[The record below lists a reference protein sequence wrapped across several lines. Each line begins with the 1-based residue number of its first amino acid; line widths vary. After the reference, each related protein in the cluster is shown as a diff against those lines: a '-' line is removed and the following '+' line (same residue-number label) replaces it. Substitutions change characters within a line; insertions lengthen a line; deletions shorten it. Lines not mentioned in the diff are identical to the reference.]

1 MFHRVLLIEQRSTT
15 DDQSLRR
22 LLDASHGYECL
33 QSTSDALTPETVASF
48 SAEVIVADAASWDRS
63 PLSLFEWLRGNP
75 IHIPTFAILPC
86 DPPEELFH
94 LVCETADDFMLW
106 PVRAQE
112 LLHRLERII
121 GPRRHDPESIRKRLE
136 EEVALG
142 QLIGESPSFTQVL
155 ERIRL
160 IAGSDAPALITGET
174 GTGKELSARAIHHLS
189 RRNSMPFIPVDCGAV
204 PEALVENE
212 LFGHV
217 RGAFTDAHKD
227 QKGLVAMADG
237 GTLFLDEVDALS
249 PAAQAKLLRFLQE
262 GTYRPLGADRF
273 ARADVRVIAATN
285 RELEDSV
292 KSRLFRADLYFRINV
307 LGLHLPPLRER
318 PRDVELLARRCL
330 ENLVESKN
338 LPRKTLSMAAL
349 RRLEQYNW
357 PGNVRELFNVVQR
370 AYVFC
375 PSTQLLP
382 EHLPLPDMPTQS
394 VTPKTTSF
402 RQARA
407 HAIEAFEKVY
417 VAEMLRKHRWNITRG
432 AQEAGKDRRAFGRLV
447 KKYNFERKLCDE

>member
-1 MFHRVLLIEQRSTT
+1 MLHRVLLIEQRSTT

-22 LLDASHGYECL
+22 LLDAGNGYECQ
-33 QSTSDALTPETVASF
+33 QSTWDAFSPERVNSF
-48 SAEVIVADAASWDRS
+48 SAEVIVADTASEDKPS
-63 PLSLFEWLRGNP
+63 LSLFEWLRGHP
-75 IHIPTFAILPC
+75 IHVPTFAILPC
-86 DPPEELFH
+86 DPPAEL
-94 LVCETADDFMLW
+94 LQLTSEAADDFMFW

-112 LLHRLERII
+112 LLHRLRRIV
-121 GPRRHDPESIRKRLE
+121 GPRRHDTESVCTRLE

-142 QLIGESPSFTQVL
+142 QLIGESPSFTKVL

-160 IAGSDAPALITGET
+160 IAGSDAPALLTGET

-189 RRNSMPFIPVDCGAV
+189 KRNSLPFIPVDCGAV

-227 QKGLVAMADG
+227 QKGLVALADG

-273 ARADVRVIAATN
+273 ARADVRVLAATN
-285 RELEDSV
+285 RELEDCV
-292 KSRLFRADLYFRINV
+292 KNRLFRPDLYFRINV

-318 PRDVELLARRCL
+318 LRDVGLLARRCL
-330 ENLVESKN
+330 ENLVETKN

-349 RRLEQYNW
+349 RRLEQYDW
-357 PGNVRELFNVVQR
+357 PGNVRELFNLVQR

-375 PSTQLLP
+375 PDALLLP
-382 EHLPLPDMPTQS
+382 EHLPLPDTVTQS
-394 VTPKTTSF
+394 AATKATSF

-417 VAEMLRKHRWNITRG
+417 VEEMLRKHGWNITRG
-432 AQEAGKDRRAFGRLV
+432 AREAGKDRRAFGRLV
-447 KKYNFERKLCDE
+447 KKYNIERKMSER

>member
-1 MFHRVLLIEQRSTT
+1 MLHRVLLIEQRSTT

-22 LLDASHGYECL
+22 LLDAGNGYECRR
-33 QSTSDALTPETVASF
+33 STWDVFNPERIGSF
-48 SAEVIVADAASWDRS
+48 PAEVIVADTGSEDKP
-63 PLSLFEWLRGNP
+63 PLSMVEWLRGHP
-75 IHIPTFAILPC
+75 IRTPTFAILRC
-86 DPPEELFH
+86 DAPAEL
-94 LVCETADDFMLW
+94 LQLTCEAADDFMFW
-106 PVRAQE
+106 PVRTQE
-112 LLHRLERII
+112 LLHRLARIV
-121 GPRRHDPESIRKRLE
+121 GPQRRDAKSVCTRLE
-136 EEVALG
+136 EDVALV
-142 QLIGESPSFTQVL
+142 QLIGEAPSFTKVL

-160 IAGSDAPALITGET
+160 IAASDAPALVTGET

-189 RRNSMPFIPVDCGAV
+189 KRNSLPFIPVDCGAV

-227 QKGLVAMADG
+227 QKGLVALADG

-249 PAAQAKLLRFLQE
+249 LAAQAKLLRFLQE

-273 ARADVRVIAATN
+273 ARADVRVLAATN
-285 RELEDSV
+285 RELEDCV
-292 KSRLFRADLYFRINV
+292 KNRLFRADLYFRINV

-318 PRDVELLARRCL
+318 PQDVGLLARHFL
-330 ENLVESKN
+330 EILVETKS

-349 RRLEQYNW
+349 RRLEQYDW
-357 PGNVRELFNVVQR
+357 PGNVRELFNLVQR

-375 PSTQLLP
+375 PDAQLLP
-382 EHLPLPDMPTQS
+382 EHLLLPDTVTQRAA
-394 VTPKTTSF
+394 TNATAF

-417 VAEMLRKHRWNITRG
+417 VEEMLRKHGWNITRG
-432 AQEAGKDRRAFGRLV
+432 AREAGKDRRAFARLV
-447 KKYNFERKLCDE
+447 KKYNIERKMSED